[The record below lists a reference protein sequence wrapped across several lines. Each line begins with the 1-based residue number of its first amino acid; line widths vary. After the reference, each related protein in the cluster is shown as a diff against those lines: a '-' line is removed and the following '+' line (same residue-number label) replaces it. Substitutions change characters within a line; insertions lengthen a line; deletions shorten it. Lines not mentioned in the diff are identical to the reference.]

1 LTPLAQARY
10 FLNMRIVTEYENMDS
25 ALAKRLSALRKSR
38 GMSLDQAA
46 ELSGVSR
53 ATLSRTE
60 RAQTSPTA
68 YILGRLSAAYGITLS
83 ALIGGL
89 DERPPSVVSRN
100 EASFW
105 EDPETGF
112 RRWSISPPARGYEIE
127 LVWAELPAGARLEY
141 PAPAYSGMEQH
152 IVLFEGSLRYELGD
166 AVYNLEP
173 NDTLRMK
180 LYGKTALESCGQGAA
195 KYLFAIRSSQ

>member
-1 LTPLAQARY
+1 
-10 FLNMRIVTEYENMDS
+10 
-25 ALAKRLSALRKSR
+25 
-38 GMSLDQAA
+38 
-46 ELSGVSR
+46 
-53 ATLSRTE
+53 
-60 RAQTSPTA
+60 
-68 YILGRLSAAYGITLS
+68 
-83 ALIGGL
+83 
-89 DERPPSVVSRN
+89 
-100 EASFW
+100 
-105 EDPETGF
+105 
-112 RRWSISPPARGYEIE
+112 
-127 LVWAELPAGARLEY
+127 LPAGARLEY